1 MADRIIE
8 KDPGIS
14 STYTRSGS
22 EVTVTCSS
30 VHGLS
35 TGNKVFLDVSTGNV
49 PSGRY
54 TIEVTSTTQ
63 FKVTTITSGS
73 TSGNLILSRL
83 LRGFRYDDY
92 VGYTVTGSDA
102 NTNEII
108 FQKKDSYGAKT
119 VDTVAKTT
127 CASS

>member
-14 STYTRSGS
+14 STYSRSGS

-49 PSGRY
+49 L
-54 TIEVTSTTQ
+54 
-63 FKVTTITSGS
+63 FW
-73 TSGNLILSRL
+73 
-83 LRGFRYDDY
+83 
-92 VGYTVTGSDA
+92 
-102 NTNEII
+102 
-108 FQKKDSYGAKT
+108 
-119 VDTVAKTT
+119 
-127 CASS
+127 